1 MTKDIDYSGTKGV
14 IDEYEEIVAK
24 EGFSVSDG
32 VSCGMLM
39 LESIDN
45 TDCDAENLKPV
56 DILQS
61 MTMDDFIDRL
71 DVKEY
76 MSTLF
81 LDILHFINHTDSTIK
96 VYGTSIVFTDW
107 VDTFTTLYAINLFKN
122 VNGFIGSTLEEY
134 INLFRNSLNDIDDAT
149 LLYLSV
155 YCKVQR
161 DTIASKQSNRLE
173 NNVLEIKFDFSKRII
188 SIAEP
193 SGIAGLDYT
202 VKGFAI

>member
-14 IDEYEEIVAK
+14 LDEYEEIVAK
-24 EGFSVSDG
+24 EGFSGSDG

-39 LESIDN
+39 FESVDN
-45 TDCDAENLKPV
+45 TDCNAENLKLV

-61 MTMDDFIDRL
+61 MTIDDFIDRL
-71 DVKEY
+71 DAKEY

-107 VDTFTTLYAINLFKN
+107 VDTSTTLYAINLFKN

-161 DTIASKQSNRLE
+161 DTIVSKQSNRLE

-193 SGIAGLDYT
+193 SGISGLDYT

>member
-1 MTKDIDYSGTKGV
+1 MTKGIDYSGTKGV
-14 IDEYEEIVAK
+14 LDEYEEIVAK
-24 EGFSVSDG
+24 EGFSDSDG

-39 LESIDN
+39 FESVDN
-45 TDCDAENLKPV
+45 TDCDAENLKQV

-76 MSTLF
+76 MSILF
-81 LDILHFINHTDSTIK
+81 LDILHFINHTSSTIK

-107 VDTFTTLYAINLFKN
+107 VDTSTTLYAINLFKN
-122 VNGFIGSTLEEY
+122 INGFIGSTLEEY

-161 DTIASKQSNRLE
+161 DTIVSKQSNRLE
-173 NNVLEIKFDFSKRII
+173 NNVLEIKFDFSKHII

-202 VKGFAI
+202 VKGFVI

>member
-14 IDEYEEIVAK
+14 LDEYEEIVAR
-24 EGFSVSDG
+24 EGFSDSDG
-32 VSCGMLM
+32 VSCGQLVF
-39 LESIDN
+39 ETVDCK
-45 TDCDAENLKPV
+45 DCDSGNLEPV

-81 LDILHFINHTDSTIK
+81 LDILHFINHTNSTIK

-107 VDTFTTLYAINLFKN
+107 VDTSTTLYAINLFKN

-161 DTIASKQSNRLE
+161 DTIVSKQSNRLD
-173 NNVLEIKFDFSKRII
+173 NNVLEIKFDFSKHII

>member
-14 IDEYEEIVAK
+14 LDEYEEIIAK
-24 EGFSVSDG
+24 ERFSDSDG
-32 VSCGMLM
+32 ISCGMLM
-39 LESIDN
+39 FESVDN
-45 TDCDAENLKPV
+45 TDCDAENLKQV
-56 DILQS
+56 YILQS

-76 MSTLF
+76 MSILF
-81 LDILHFINHTDSTIK
+81 LDILHFINHTSSTIK

-107 VDTFTTLYAINLFKN
+107 VDTSTTLYAINLFKN

-161 DTIASKQSNRLE
+161 DTIVSKQSNRLE
-173 NNVLEIKFDFSKRII
+173 NNVLEIKFDFSKHII

>member
-14 IDEYEEIVAK
+14 LDEYEEIVAK
-24 EGFSVSDG
+24 EGCSDSDG

-39 LESIDN
+39 FESVDN
-45 TDCDAENLKPV
+45 TDCDTENLKQV

-107 VDTFTTLYAINLFKN
+107 VDASTTLYAINLFKN

-134 INLFRNSLNDIDDAT
+134 INLFRNSINDIDDAT

-161 DTIASKQSNRLE
+161 DTIVSKQSNRLE
-173 NNVLEIKFDFSKRII
+173 NNVLEIKFDFYKRII

>member
-14 IDEYEEIVAK
+14 LDEYEEIVVR
-24 EGFSVSDG
+24 EGFSDSDG
-32 VSCGMLM
+32 VSCGQIMFEDVDTTDDNKGY
-39 LESIDN
+39 LES
-45 TDCDAENLKPV
+45 V
-56 DILQS
+56 DILAP

-76 MSTLF
+76 MSILF
-81 LDILHFINHTDSTIK
+81 LDILHFVNHTSSTIK

-107 VDTFTTLYAINLFKN
+107 VDTSTTFYAINLFKN

-134 INLFRNSLNDIDDAT
+134 INLFRNSLNGIDDAT

-161 DTIASKQSNRLE
+161 DTIVSKQSNRLE
-173 NNVLEIKFDFSKRII
+173 NNVLEIKFDFSKHII
-188 SIAEP
+188 SIAEQ

>member
-1 MTKDIDYSGTKGV
+1 MTKDIDYSGTNGV
-14 IDEYEEIVAK
+14 LDEYEEIVAR
-24 EGFSVSDG
+24 EGFSDSDG
-32 VSCGMLM
+32 VSCGQLM
-39 LESIDN
+39 FEDVDTTDDNKEYLES
-45 TDCDAENLKPV
+45 V
-56 DILQS
+56 DILAP

-76 MSTLF
+76 MSILF
-81 LDILHFINHTDSTIK
+81 LDILHFINHTSSTIK

-107 VDTFTTLYAINLFKN
+107 VDASTTLYGINLFKN

-134 INLFRNSLNDIDDAT
+134 INLFRNSLNGIDDAT

-161 DTIASKQSNRLE
+161 DTIVSKQSNRLE
-173 NNVLEIKFDFSKRII
+173 NNVLEIKFDFSKCII

>member
-14 IDEYEEIVAK
+14 LDEYEEIVAK
-24 EGFSVSDG
+24 EGFSDIDG

-39 LESIDN
+39 FESVDN
-45 TDCDAENLKPV
+45 TDCDAENLKQV

-76 MSTLF
+76 MSILF
-81 LDILHFINHTDSTIK
+81 LDILHFINHTSSTIK

-107 VDTFTTLYAINLFKN
+107 VDTSTTLYAINLFKN
-122 VNGFIGSTLEEY
+122 VNGFIGNTLEEY

-161 DTIASKQSNRLE
+161 DTIVSKQSNRLE
-173 NNVLEIKFDFSKRII
+173 NNVLEIKFDFSKHII

>member
-14 IDEYEEIVAK
+14 LSEYEEIVAK
-24 EGFSVSDG
+24 EGFSDSDG
-32 VSCGMLM
+32 VSCGQLM
-39 LESIDN
+39 FEAVDN
-45 TDCDAENLKPV
+45 TDCAAENLEPV
-56 DILQS
+56 DVLQS

-76 MSTLF
+76 MSILF
-81 LDILHFINHTDSTIK
+81 LDILHFVNHTDSTIK

-107 VDTFTTLYAINLFKN
+107 VDTSTTLYAINLFKN

-134 INLFRNSLNDIDDAT
+134 INLFRNSLNNIDDAT

-161 DTIASKQSNRLE
+161 DTIVSKQSNRLE
-173 NNVLEIKFDFSKRII
+173 NNVLEIKFDFSKHII

>member
-14 IDEYEEIVAK
+14 LDEYEEIVAK
-24 EGFSVSDG
+24 EGFSDSDG

-39 LESIDN
+39 FESVDN
-45 TDCDAENLKPV
+45 TDCDAENLKQV

-76 MSTLF
+76 MSILF
-81 LDILHFINHTDSTIK
+81 LDILHFINHTSSTIK

-107 VDTFTTLYAINLFKN
+107 VDTSTTLYAINLFKN
-122 VNGFIGSTLEEY
+122 VNRFIRSTLEEY

-161 DTIASKQSNRLE
+161 DTIVSKQSNRLE
-173 NNVLEIKFDFSKRII
+173 NNVLEIKFDFSKHII

>member
-14 IDEYEEIVAK
+14 LDEYEEIVAR
-24 EGFSVSDG
+24 EGFSDSDG
-32 VSCGMLM
+32 VSCRKLM
-39 LESIDN
+39 FGDVDITNDNVEDLE
-45 TDCDAENLKPV
+45 PV
-56 DILQS
+56 DILAS

-76 MSTLF
+76 MSILF
-81 LDILHFINHTDSTIK
+81 LDILHFINHTNSTIK

-107 VDTFTTLYAINLFKN
+107 VDTSTTLYAINLFKN

-134 INLFRNSLNDIDDAT
+134 TNLFRNSLNDIDDAT
-149 LLYLSV
+149 LLYLSI

-161 DTIASKQSNRLE
+161 DTIVSKQSNRLE
-173 NNVLEIKFDFSKRII
+173 NNVLEIKFDFYKHII

>member
-14 IDEYEEIVAK
+14 LDEYEEIVAK
-24 EGFSVSDG
+24 EGFSDSDG
-32 VSCGMLM
+32 VSCGQLM
-39 LESIDN
+39 LEGVDT
-45 TDCDAENLKPV
+45 TDDSTEDLKPV
-56 DILQS
+56 DILS
-61 MTMDDFIDRL
+61 PMTVDDFIDML

-76 MSTLF
+76 MSVLF
-81 LDILHFINHTDSTIK
+81 LDILHFISHTNSTIK

-107 VDTFTTLYAINLFKN
+107 VDTSTTLYAINLFKN

-161 DTIASKQSNRLE
+161 DTIVSKQSNRLE

-193 SGIAGLDYT
+193 NGIAGLDYT

>member
-14 IDEYEEIVAK
+14 LDEYEEIVAK
-24 EGFSVSDG
+24 EGFSGSDG

-39 LESIDN
+39 FESVDN
-45 TDCDAENLKPV
+45 TDCDAENLEPV
-56 DILQS
+56 DVLQS
-61 MTMDDFIDRL
+61 MTMDDFIDRI

-76 MSTLF
+76 MSVLF
-81 LDILHFINHTDSTIK
+81 LDILHFISHTSSTIK
-96 VYGTSIVFTDW
+96 VYGTSIVFTDL
-107 VDTFTTLYAINLFKN
+107 VDTSTTLYAINLFKN

-134 INLFRNSLNDIDDAT
+134 TNLFRNSLNDIDDAT

-161 DTIASKQSNRLE
+161 DTIVSKQSNRLE

>member
-14 IDEYEEIVAK
+14 LDEYEEIVAK
-24 EGFSVSDG
+24 EGFSGSDG

-39 LESIDN
+39 FESIDN
-45 TDCDAENLKPV
+45 TDCDAENLEPV
-56 DILQS
+56 DVLQS

-107 VDTFTTLYAINLFKN
+107 VDTSTTLYAINLFKN

-161 DTIASKQSNRLE
+161 DTIVSKQSNRLE
-173 NNVLEIKFDFSKRII
+173 NNVLEIKFDFYKRII

>member
-14 IDEYEEIVAK
+14 LDEYEEIVAK
-24 EGFSVSDG
+24 EGFSDSDG
-32 VSCGMLM
+32 VNCGMLM
-39 LESIDN
+39 FESVDN
-45 TDCDAENLKPV
+45 TDYDAENLKQV

-76 MSTLF
+76 MSILF
-81 LDILHFINHTDSTIK
+81 LDILHFINHTSSTIK

-107 VDTFTTLYAINLFKN
+107 VDTSTTLYAINLFKN

-161 DTIASKQSNRLE
+161 DTIVSKQSNRLE
-173 NNVLEIKFDFSKRII
+173 NNVLEIKFDFSKHII
-188 SIAEP
+188 SISEP

>member
-14 IDEYEEIVAK
+14 LDEYEEIVAK
-24 EGFSVSDG
+24 EGFSNSDG

-39 LESIDN
+39 FESVDN
-45 TDCDAENLKPV
+45 TDCDAENLKQV

-76 MSTLF
+76 MSILF
-81 LDILHFINHTDSTIK
+81 LDILHFINHTSSTIK

-107 VDTFTTLYAINLFKN
+107 VDTSTTLYAINLFKN
-122 VNGFIGSTLEEY
+122 VNGFIGNTLEEY

-161 DTIASKQSNRLE
+161 DTIVSKQSNRLE
-173 NNVLEIKFDFSKRII
+173 NNVLEIKFDFPKHII

-193 SGIAGLDYT
+193 SGIAGLDYI

>member
-14 IDEYEEIVAK
+14 LDEYEEIVAK
-24 EGFSVSDG
+24 EGFSGSDG

-39 LESIDN
+39 FESVDN
-45 TDCDAENLKPV
+45 TDCDAENLEPI

-71 DVKEY
+71 DVNEY
-76 MSTLF
+76 MSILF
-81 LDILHFINHTDSTIK
+81 LDVLHFINHTNSTIK

-107 VDTFTTLYAINLFKN
+107 VDTSTTLYAINLFKN

-161 DTIASKQSNRLE
+161 DTIVSKQSNRLE

>member
-14 IDEYEEIVAK
+14 LDEYEEIVAK
-24 EGFSVSDG
+24 EGFSDSDG
-32 VSCGMLM
+32 VSCGQLM
-39 LESIDN
+39 LEGVDT
-45 TDCDAENLKPV
+45 TDDSTEDLKPV
-56 DILQS
+56 DILS
-61 MTMDDFIDRL
+61 PMTVDDFIDML

-76 MSTLF
+76 MSVLF
-81 LDILHFINHTDSTIK
+81 LDILHFISHTNSTIK

-107 VDTFTTLYAINLFKN
+107 VDTSTTLYAINLFKN

-161 DTIASKQSNRLE
+161 DTIVSKQSNRLE

-193 SGIAGLDYT
+193 SSIAGLDYI

>member
-14 IDEYEEIVAK
+14 LNEYEEIVAK
-24 EGFSVSDG
+24 EGFSGSDG

-39 LESIDN
+39 FESVGN

-76 MSTLF
+76 MSILF

-96 VYGTSIVFTDW
+96 VYETSIVFTDW
-107 VDTFTTLYAINLFKN
+107 VDTSTTLYAINLFKN

-161 DTIASKQSNRLE
+161 DTIVSKQSNRLE

>member
-14 IDEYEEIVAK
+14 LDEYEEIVVR
-24 EGFSVSDG
+24 EGFSDSDG
-32 VSCGMLM
+32 VSCGQIMFEDVDTTDDNKEY
-39 LESIDN
+39 LES
-45 TDCDAENLKPV
+45 V
-56 DILQS
+56 DILAP

-76 MSTLF
+76 MSILF
-81 LDILHFINHTDSTIK
+81 LDILHFVNHTSSTIK

-107 VDTFTTLYAINLFKN
+107 VDTSTTFYAINLFKN

-161 DTIASKQSNRLE
+161 DTIVSKQSNRLE
-173 NNVLEIKFDFSKRII
+173 NNVLEIKFDFSKHII
-188 SIAEP
+188 SIAEQ

>member
-14 IDEYEEIVAK
+14 LDEYEEIVAK
-24 EGFSVSDG
+24 EGFSDSDG
-32 VSCGMLM
+32 VSCGQLM
-39 LESIDN
+39 LEGVDT
-45 TDCDAENLKPV
+45 TDDSTEDLKPV
-56 DILQS
+56 DILS
-61 MTMDDFIDRL
+61 PMTVDGFIDML

-76 MSTLF
+76 MSVLF
-81 LDILHFINHTDSTIK
+81 LDILHFISHTNSTIK

-107 VDTFTTLYAINLFKN
+107 VDTSTTLYAINLFKN
-122 VNGFIGSTLEEY
+122 VNGFICSTLEEY
-134 INLFRNSLNDIDDAT
+134 INLFRNSLNGIDDAT

-161 DTIASKQSNRLE
+161 DTIVSKQSNRLE

-193 SGIAGLDYT
+193 SGIAGFDYT

>member
-14 IDEYEEIVAK
+14 LDEYEEIVAK
-24 EGFSVSDG
+24 KGFSDSDG

-39 LESIDN
+39 FESVDN
-45 TDCDAENLKPV
+45 TDCDAENLKQV

-76 MSTLF
+76 MSILF
-81 LDILHFINHTDSTIK
+81 LDILHFINHTSSTIK

-107 VDTFTTLYAINLFKN
+107 VDTSTTLYAINLFKN
-122 VNGFIGSTLEEY
+122 ANGFIGSTLEEY

-161 DTIASKQSNRLE
+161 DTIVSKQSNRLE
-173 NNVLEIKFDFSKRII
+173 NNVLEIKFDFSKHII

>member
-14 IDEYEEIVAK
+14 LDEYEEIVAK
-24 EGFSVSDG
+24 EGFSDSDG
-32 VSCGMLM
+32 VSCGQLM
-39 LESIDN
+39 FEAVDN
-45 TDCDAENLKPV
+45 TDCAAENLEPV
-56 DILQS
+56 DVLQS

-81 LDILHFINHTDSTIK
+81 LDILYFINHTDSTIK

-107 VDTFTTLYAINLFKN
+107 VDSSTTLYAINLFKN

-134 INLFRNSLNDIDDAT
+134 INLFRNSLNDIDEAT

-161 DTIASKQSNRLE
+161 DTIVSKQSNRLE